1 MSAALQRAL
10 SPVLKALKVLL
21 SARFSTCLCS
31 HAISQSEASPLT
43 LSRSVATGV
52 VLGCC
57 PAPVIPMVLSAVA
70 VKRLRLNA
78 AVVAPTQLAVGAV
91 AWLPLLILLARFG
104 ALLLGERSDA
114 SIVVATDAMR
124 LGVAQAAVVLSQ
136 VFKHAVLA
144 WALLAPCLFAALSGT
159 LHFALSR
166 KAFPAKGKAR
176 TNAAA
181 SPRSARAAA
190 GPPRERGGDVSP
202 LATRASPRLAKR
214 RASAAASL
222 V

>member
-1 MSAALQRAL
+1 
-10 SPVLKALKVLL
+10 
-21 SARFSTCLCS
+21 
-31 HAISQSEASPLT
+31 
-43 LSRSVATGV
+43 
-52 VLGCC
+52 
-57 PAPVIPMVLSAVA
+57 MVLSAVA

-114 SIVVATDAMR
+114 SIAVATAALRQGM
-124 LGVAQAAVVLSQ
+124 LQAAVVLSQ
-136 VFKHAVLA
+136 VFKHALVA

-166 KAFPAKGKAR
+166 CRATPAKGG
-176 TNAAA
+176 NAAA
-181 SPRSARAAA
+181 GPRSPRAAA
-190 GPPRERGGDVSP
+190 GPPRQRGGEVSP
-202 LATRASPRLAKR
+202 PATRASPRLAKR
-214 RASAAASL
+214 RASASL